1 MNDGRFD
8 QESLFTY
15 IGDPENGEMVKLEQG
30 NVIRYRKYGKAMEAW
45 FVAAQ
50 KGTNAV
56 KIRKC
61 RNGYDVITLE
71 EILGKVEDPEIE
83 EGFFIEDESPDEVA
97 VQ

>member
-1 MNDGRFD
+1 MSDSRFS

-15 IGDPENGEMVKLEQG
+15 IGDSADQNMVELEQG
-30 NVIRYRKYGKAMEAW
+30 DVIRYRKRGREMEAW
-45 FVAAQ
+45 FVAAE
-50 KGTNAV
+50 KGSNKV

-61 RNGYDVITLE
+61 ENGYDVIALE